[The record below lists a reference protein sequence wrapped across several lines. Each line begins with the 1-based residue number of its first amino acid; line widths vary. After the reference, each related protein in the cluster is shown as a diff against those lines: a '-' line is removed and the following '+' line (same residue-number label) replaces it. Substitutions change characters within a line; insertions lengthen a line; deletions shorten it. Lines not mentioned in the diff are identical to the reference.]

1 MKIII
6 DNNIRFLIKDNN
18 EMINV
23 SDGEII
29 QYTGVLYKKIIDS
42 ISDIA
47 KIETSFVGQVETNRS
62 NETGIT
68 GIYIKPLYL
77 WNIMN
82 YEWNKIDN
90 YTSPKKKYFLY
101 PHLLML
107 PGEYYNYHP
116 LYYLDTCVNK
126 SLDEFRNVNKYISLD
141 DV

>member
-1 MKIII
+1 MKFIINN
-6 DNNIRFLIKDNN
+6 DNRYLIKDNN
-18 EMINV
+18 EMININ
-23 SDGEII
+23 DGEII
-29 QYTGVLYKKIIDS
+29 QYTGIFYKKLIDS
-42 ISDIA
+42 ISNMAI
-47 KIETSFVGQVETNRS
+47 IETSFIGQVETNRG

-68 GIYIKPLYL
+68 GIYLKPLYL
-77 WNIMN
+77 FNLKN
-82 YEWNKIDN
+82 NEWNKIDN
-90 YTSPKKKYFLY
+90 YTRPKKKYFLY